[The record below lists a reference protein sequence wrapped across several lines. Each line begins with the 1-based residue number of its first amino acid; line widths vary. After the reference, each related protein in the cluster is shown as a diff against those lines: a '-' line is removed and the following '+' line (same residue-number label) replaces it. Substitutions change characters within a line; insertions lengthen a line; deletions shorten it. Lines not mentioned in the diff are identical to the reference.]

1 MARFG
6 LRPEDYPEEEFG
18 VWPEN
23 WQVFDIFLSMQTQW
37 RIGANGP
44 IGLDYAALESL
55 FRMNGIK
62 RKQQRDHLEAMQ
74 IMERAA
80 LKAMA
85 DNR

>member
-6 LRPEDYPEEEFG
+6 LRPEDFPEERFG
-18 VWPEN
+18 IWPEN

-37 RIGANGP
+37 RTGMNGP
-44 IGLDYAALESL
+44 TGLDYSALESL
-55 FRMNGIK
+55 FRMNRVK
-62 RKQQRDHLEAMQ
+62 RKQQRDHLEAIQ

-85 DNR
+85 ENR

>member
-6 LRPEDYPEEEFG
+6 LRPEDYQEEEFG

-62 RKQQRDHLEAMQ
+62 RKQQRDHLEAIQ

-85 DNR
+85 ENR

>member
-6 LRPEDYPEEEFG
+6 LRPEDYPEEEFAI
-18 VWPEN
+18 WPEN

-37 RIGANGP
+37 RMGMKGP
-44 IGLDYAALESL
+44 TGLDYAALESL
-55 FRMNGIK
+55 FRMNGI
-62 RKQQRDHLEAMQ
+62 RRSQQRDHLEAMQ

-85 DNR
+85 ENQ